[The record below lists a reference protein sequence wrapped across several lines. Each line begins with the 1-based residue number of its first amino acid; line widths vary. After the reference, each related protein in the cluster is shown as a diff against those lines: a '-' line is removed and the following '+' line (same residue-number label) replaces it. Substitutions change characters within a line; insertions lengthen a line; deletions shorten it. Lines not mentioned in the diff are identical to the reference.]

1 MGVVFGLLAAL
12 GWGTGDFVL
21 SRISRAIGPV
31 QTMLYVQAAGIV
43 ASALVLLARR
53 DVPPLDPGLWLFA
66 AGVNLF
72 NLAGTALLYRALA
85 VGTLAIVSPITA
97 SFAAVTAVLA
107 LAAGERPEPLAV
119 GGVAL
124 VMAGV
129 IVVSRAPGAGGG
141 AASLSGVPAAVG
153 AAVCYGCFFWLLEP
167 VTAGLGI
174 AWPVMLGRVV
184 AAVATLLLL
193 AARRA
198 APAPLPRRLWGA
210 VALATSLDTAGFLC
224 YNLGIATAYVSV
236 VTALASIFSAVTVL
250 LAWVLLRERLASS
263 QWAGVAAVIAGVLLV
278 SV

>member
-12 GWGTGDFVL
+12 SWGAGDFLL
-21 SRISRAIGPV
+21 SRISRATGPV
-31 QTMLYVQAAGIV
+31 QAMFYVQMAGIV
-43 ASALVLLARR
+43 SCALVLLARR

-72 NLAGTALLYRALA
+72 NLVGTALLYRALA

-97 SFAAVTAVLA
+97 SFAVVTAVLA
-107 LAAGERPEPLAV
+107 LAAGERPEPLAM

-124 VMAGV
+124 VMGGV

-141 AASLSGVPAAVG
+141 AASLDGVPAAIG
-153 AAVCYGCFFWLLEP
+153 AAVCYGFFFWLLEP
-167 VTAGLGI
+167 VRAGLGI
-174 AWPVMLGRVV
+174 AWPVMVGRVF
-184 AAVATLLLL
+184 AAVATSLLM
-193 AARRA
+193 AVRRI
-198 APAPLPRRLWGA
+198 APARLPRRLWGL
-210 VALATSLDTAGFLC
+210 VILATSLDTAGFLF

-250 LAWVLLRERLASS
+250 LAWLVLRERLASS